1 MDKKLSGA
9 LGEKIVYNAYK
20 DKCYKILGVNY
31 HSRFGEIDIIA
42 QRGNILVFCEVKT
55 RQGKT
60 LYTAKEAVTYSKQQ
74 KIKSSALIY
83 LQENPK
89 MQNYIVRFDVAE
101 VYNPENNPTVNIIEN
116 AFE

>member
-1 MDKKLSGA
+1 MDKKLIGA
-9 LGEKIVYNAYK
+9 LGEKLVCKVYK
-20 DKCYKILGVNY
+20 DNSYKILGVNY
-31 HSRFGEIDIIA
+31 HSHFGEIDIIA
-42 QRGNILVFCEVKT
+42 QKKNILVFIEVKT

-89 MQNYIVRFDVAE
+89 MQNYVVRFDVAE
-101 VYNPENNPTVNIIEN
+101 VYNPENNPTVNIIES

>member
-1 MDKKLSGA
+1 MTAKELGKFGENVAALYMEKKG
-9 LGEKIVYNAYK
+9 
-20 DKCYKILGVNY
+20 YKILKRNFCVRG
-31 HSRFGEIDIIA
+31 GEIDIIA

-60 LYTAKEAVTYSKQQ
+60 LYTAQEAVTYSKQQ